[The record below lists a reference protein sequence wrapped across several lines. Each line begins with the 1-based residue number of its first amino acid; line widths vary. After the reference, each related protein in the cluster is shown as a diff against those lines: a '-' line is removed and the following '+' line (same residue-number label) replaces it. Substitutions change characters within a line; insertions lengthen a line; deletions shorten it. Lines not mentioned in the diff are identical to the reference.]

1 MFEGKP
7 INGAARQVVAIW
19 LATVIIAIGPLCAAH
34 AAQHTAAMAT
44 TGEGAATPPEIHELL
59 TLLADPKN
67 RQLLTLLANPKI
79 QKWLEEQGETK
90 AADRIGAGDRQF
102 GRGLP
107 KFPSRR
113 DPRTDRWTGPRHPRS
128 AQPVRASRRPLQ
140 CGPR

>member
-44 TGEGAATPPEIHELL
+44 TGEGAATPPEIHE
-59 TLLADPKN
+59 
-67 RQLLTLLANPKI
+67 LLTLLANPKI